1 LDELLIEDLANRV
14 SRRIQLPPLSD
25 EEASEFIVDLI
36 NFKDFKK
43 DDNEDIY
50 FPYTK
55 DAIEKT
61 IELCKQTTD
70 CTPRNLMK
78 WFENLTKAAE
88 NEIYPKRIDA
98 DFVSKTFS
106 KE

>member
-1 LDELLIEDLANRV
+1 LDELLLEDLASRV
-14 SRRIQLPPLSD
+14 SKRLQVPPLSD
-25 EEASEFIVDLI
+25 EEASEFILDLI

-43 DDNEDIY
+43 DDKEDIY

-61 IELCKQTTD
+61 IEVCKETAD

-88 NEIYPKRIDA
+88 SEIYPKRIDA
-98 DFVSKTFS
+98 DFVSKNF